1 MFAATI
7 QHEIKA
13 ARRER
18 LPQLILIV
26 FLFMVAAASFIGWLT
41 HETVTSVYNEAL
53 RQGATTQPNPFLQI
67 PQLDP
72 VKNVI
77 IYMALIGALFA
88 VLIGVR
94 SSVRDRKSRV
104 LDLVFSRPVSKR
116 QYVAARFIGMAI
128 WLGVITVI
136 AAVLT
141 WLSLWIVQGHA
152 TSLGNTGRLLAFFAL
167 SWLFL
172 LPFMALG
179 MMSGMRAKG
188 ETTALLVPIL
198 VWALVTF
205 VVPQFGTA
213 EEPISFLNPVPAQP
227 ASEGAFFQIN
237 HQVLQPFSFTDHYK
251 ELSAA
256 SLHFTDDHD
265 TTRQMLEFAL
275 IVGVT
280 VVPLLVCAPQ
290 LMRKGELYE

>member
-7 QHEIKA
+7 RHEIKA

-41 HETVTSVYNEAL
+41 HENIMSVYNEAV

-67 PQLDP
+67 PQLNP
-72 VKNVI
+72 VKNVV
-77 IYMALIGALFA
+77 IYIALIGALFA

-104 LDLVFSRPVSKR
+104 LDLVFSRPISKR
-116 QYVAARFIGMAI
+116 QYVLARFTGMAI
-128 WLGVITVI
+128 WLGVITGI
-136 AAVLT
+136 AGILT
-141 WLSLWIVQGHA
+141 WLSLWIVQGMVP
-152 TSLGNTGRLLAFFAL
+152 SLAHIGQLIGFFLL

-198 VWALVTF
+198 VWVLVTF

-227 ASEGAFFQIN
+227 ASQGAFFQMN
-237 HQVLQPFSFTDHYK
+237 RQLLQPLSFTDHYK

-256 SLHFTDDHD
+256 SLHFTDSHD
-265 TTRQMLEFAL
+265 LSPQALEFAAV
-275 IVGVT
+275 IGATVGS
-280 VVPLLVCAPQ
+280 LVIFAPR

>member
-1 MFAATI
+1 MFAATMR
-7 QHEIKA
+7 HEVKA

-53 RQGATTQPNPFLQI
+53 RQGATTQPNPFLQM

-72 VKNVI
+72 VKNVV

-94 SSVRDRKSRV
+94 GGLRDRKSRV
-104 LDLVFSRPVSKR
+104 LDLVFSRPVDKR
-116 QYVAARFIGMAI
+116 AYVLARFVGMAI
-128 WLGVITVI
+128 WLGVIVI
-136 AAVLT
+136 IAGILT
-141 WLSLWIVQGHA
+141 WLSLWTLQGHA
-152 TSLGNTGRLLAFFAL
+152 LSTTNVGRLCTFFVL
-167 SWLFL
+167 SWVFL
-172 LPFMALG
+172 LPFTALS

-188 ETTALLVPIL
+188 ETTALLLPIL
-198 VWALVTF
+198 AWVLVTF

-227 ASEGAFFQIN
+227 AATGAFFEIN
-237 HQVLQPFSFTDHYK
+237 RQVLQPISFTDHYK

-256 SLHFTDDHD
+256 SLQFTDDHD
-265 TTRQMLEFAL
+265 TSRQILEFAL
-275 IVGVT
+275 VVGAA
-280 VVPLLVCAPQ
+280 VVSLVVFAPQ